1 MCQNEARKK
10 ETVVK
15 ISNAIVGASLSVVAC
30 SATALSLGN
39 SRGAVVLGA
48 PIDLT
53 FEVIPDAGSDVASSC
68 VSAKLVSG
76 ANPISESRVQ
86 VSTVEGGR
94 TPMVRVRANVA
105 ADEPVLTATL
115 TAGCSGQTTR
125 TYTFLADLPGA
136 VVAASRP
143 VDIAQLSSAASA
155 TASTAAGSGRAA
167 DGRSM
172 GRSNAATRPPVAP
185 RSARPRNE
193 SGQPAATRASAAT
206 TAPAPTRSGAASTAV
221 PAEEPKARLVMEP
234 LEVWLESPVALRSAG
249 ELSALPDQANDAQRA
264 EAAAMWKALNASP
277 EEVRDAVT
285 QSGKLQADLAAQ
297 RAQVNAERASA
308 ADLKQRLETVE
319 SQSFSST
326 VVYGLVALLLLAL
339 ALVVW
344 IWSRARRSVVETW
357 QTSVAV
363 SAEAQERG
371 GVIMEGPDGTGELH
385 TAPQPADAWDRPSR
399 AAVLAVAPPPPVAR
413 PAAVV
418 QAPRTT
424 MPAEL
429 AATAPTSIP
438 ELTEAFIPDPAPVV
452 AFAVPKHIV
461 HPEELFDIQQQAEFF
476 VSVGE
481 HDQAIGVLQKHIAD
495 HGNTSPYAYLELLR
509 LFHTLSRAES
519 FQRLRGQFQQHFNA
533 QVPEFSVFHRM
544 GRTLEDYPEAL
555 AAIEM
560 QWSTTEVMG
569 LIESFIFRKPGEAH
583 TAPFDMAAYD
593 DLLLLLAIAQT
604 TPASQ
609 RGAPPPRTR
618 TTPLAAGSSLAT
630 PAAISRINPVAAA
643 VATSNVQPDAVDSM
657 PSLFDSGDLSMMP
670 FGEEFSAPPPEKR
683 PLASKALEAPSLD
696 SLMGGL
702 SLESLPAPLAARP
715 ISEAMLDLDLSDP
728 PPLTISDLPPVPVTA
743 PPSPD
748 QPVGFGMSSDKLEV
762 RLELQEINKRKPE
775 DV

>member
-1 MCQNEARKK
+1 
-10 ETVVK
+10 
-15 ISNAIVGASLSVVAC
+15 
-30 SATALSLGN
+30 
-39 SRGAVVLGA
+39 
-48 PIDLT
+48 
-53 FEVIPDAGSDVASSC
+53 
-68 VSAKLVSG
+68 
-76 ANPISESRVQ
+76 
-86 VSTVEGGR
+86 
-94 TPMVRVRANVA
+94 
-105 ADEPVLTATL
+105 
-115 TAGCSGQTTR
+115 
-125 TYTFLADLPGA
+125 
-136 VVAASRP
+136 
-143 VDIAQLSSAASA
+143 
-155 TASTAAGSGRAA
+155 
-167 DGRSM
+167 
-172 GRSNAATRPPVAP
+172 
-185 RSARPRNE
+185 
-193 SGQPAATRASAAT
+193 
-206 TAPAPTRSGAASTAV
+206 
-221 PAEEPKARLVMEP
+221 MEP
-234 LEVWLESPVALRSAG
+234 LEVWLESPVALRSAA
-249 ELSALPDQANDAQRA
+249 ELSALPGQTSDAQRA

-297 RAQVNAERASA
+297 RAQANAERASA

-344 IWSRARRSVVETW
+344 IWSRARRSVVEAW

-363 SAEAQERG
+363 SAEEQERG

-385 TAPQPADAWDRPSR
+385 TAPQPADAWEKRSSR
-399 AAVLAVAPPPPVAR
+399 AAVLAVEPPPPVAQ

-424 MPAEL
+424 MPADL
-429 AATAPTSIP
+429 AATAPAPIP
-438 ELTEAFIPDPAPVV
+438 ELTPEFIADPVPVA

-533 QVPEFSVFHRM
+533 QVPEFSSFHRM

-569 LIESFIFRKPGEAH
+569 VIESFIFRKPGEAQ

-618 TTPLAAGSSLAT
+618 TTPLDAGSSSSAS
-630 PAAISRINPVAAA
+630 AAMSRLNPVAAA
-643 VATSNVQPDAVDSM
+643 IATGNAQPDAVDSM

-670 FGEEFSAPPPEKR
+670 FGEEFSAPPPVR
-683 PLASKALEAPSLD
+683 RSVAGKALQAPSLD

-775 DV
+775 DE